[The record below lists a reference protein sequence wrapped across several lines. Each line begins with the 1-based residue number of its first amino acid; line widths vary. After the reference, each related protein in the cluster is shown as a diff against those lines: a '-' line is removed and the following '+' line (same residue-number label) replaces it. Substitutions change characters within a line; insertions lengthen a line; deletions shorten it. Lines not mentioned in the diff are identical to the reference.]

1 MLILEPS
8 KTDQSHAHIAA
19 TKTANSKFQAATPSP
34 GSFDSNKCCEDHGML
49 LLVHVLI
56 KELLQ
61 RSLRGSGLHSR
72 TFKERAYL
80 PDCKWPQ
87 AGELA
92 E

>member
-1 MLILEPS
+1 MHILQPL
-8 KTDQSHAHIAA
+8 KQLTQ
-19 TKTANSKFQAATPSP
+19 NSSPPHLPP
-34 GSFDSNKCCEDHGML
+34 GSFDSNKSFEDHGMR

-80 PDCKWPQ
+80 PDCEWPQ
-87 AGELA
+87 TGELA
-92 E
+92 K